1 MKNFPTCHCHPQSLD
16 SASTP
21 EAFAKREVELG
32 TGVITVTDHGSLAA
46 CRSVFDLAKKHKL
59 TPVLG
64 IEGYFRD
71 DNCDILQRAGI
82 PKNAKGTYADYLKYC
97 HITIHFLDQAAY
109 NCGVKLLSNAP
120 FERHGQETKPLFNWA
135 ALEELASHNVTMTT
149 GCLIGMVQRHLL
161 DNNDPQMALRYFEKL
176 QHIVGR
182 DRLFVEV
189 FPHVCDRNW
198 VKGVFVTVNEGDK
211 QVRLKYHDGKKLKT
225 NIGEITAEELSKA
238 WLKKGNTHAILNAVK
253 DYQTWNERQPVGIV
267 KVERLEDF
275 LPNECRPWAPDGDV
289 QRGCNEFVIRMAE
302 KYKAPILIADD
313 SHFALPEE
321 KPVQDVRLMA
331 SGGSWRFS
339 NSYHRQSSDEAFAYF
354 NAKLGTSLKTFEGWV
369 DNSYAWAERFKGFKF
384 ETKPSLP
391 TKFYPKDTL
400 RHTLD
405 LIKKH
410 GRMDWKN
417 KAYVKRLEQEIEL
430 LHKNGTIDLLP
441 YFFVDEEVCWLYTQ
455 NGLLT
460 GPGRGSAA
468 GLILTYLL
476 GITHADPLRYNL
488 SLERFITQDRIASGA
503 LPDIDQ
509 DLPNRDLLCDPE
521 TGWLQKRFGDHQAQI
536 SVDTTLKLKSAIK
549 DVCRVLSGRVLPEID
564 ALTRK
569 LPDPPQGVSDYNFVF
584 GYADSGNWHPGIIE
598 SDPVLRDYVVTY
610 PEHWD
615 IVKRAL
621 GLARQ
626 KSRHAC
632 GFVIANESIPALG
645 IPLMEISETRCTAFT
660 PASVEAMGGVKM
672 DFLVINSLNDLAA
685 AIKLVQER
693 HGAAP
698 AEGEKVDGKWVPQC
712 RLIPAPRGADHVLLN
727 KQATCTCGHRVSDH
741 QHDQQTCASCDCQW
755 AKVLIDIWDLPE
767 DQRVFKDVALGKTE
781 TVFQFNTPGAV
792 QLLRNFAYR
801 KAADRM
807 AIDSV
812 EAMSAFT
819 ALDRP
824 GPLDAMVKNPED
836 GSEHNML
843 VEFARRARG
852 APRSPD
858 IFPFLDRLFPE
869 TYGIMVYQEQLQQA
883 YQYLT
888 SCTGPE
894 AEEFRRNIAKKKME
908 KVLAAYPNFLAKA
921 TEKLGNAE
929 DAEKAWGFFKTFG
942 QYGFNKSHSV
952 CYSIIAY
959 ACAYL
964 KHHYPLEWW
973 TAVLRNATKDEI
985 NEKFWKHCGH
995 LIDLPDVTKSRDTF
1009 DIVDERIQAPLS
1021 LLHGVGEKAHA
1032 QLVAGAP
1039 YADINDFCARIQA
1052 FKEKG
1057 AVLVSKTE
1065 TKEKTDRKTGEVT
1078 VVTKDV
1084 VRKKLATSA
1093 LNRGIC
1099 YTLIVS
1105 GAMDSLFSKEFNT
1118 VDMLASF
1125 EEALAKSAGKK
1136 KVEPV
1141 KPEFISVHQL
1151 TRYQMRKAILPAY
1164 SAKLLPMFE
1173 ERRVEGVLL
1182 EGKRYTY
1189 RWKEFLPFAT
1199 PYDLERIN
1207 VMKPFPD
1214 NALKVAV
1221 AAYVENVRKFNYGE
1235 GKSKEAADFTLDIDG
1250 TRMKFVKW
1258 GTRETGKLSEKFKKD
1273 YVGAII
1279 IAVLSKYKEGRPFA
1293 LDDIIVIQ
1301 EPLGTPE
1308 ATPEP
1313 EESK

>member
-1 MKNFPTCHCHPQSLD
+1 MRNFATCHCHPQSLD

-46 CRSVFDLAKKHKL
+46 CRTVFDLAKKNKL

-64 IEGYFRD
+64 LEGYFRD
-71 DNCDILQRAGI
+71 DNCEILQKCGI
-82 PKNAKGTYADYLKYC
+82 PKNDKGTYADYFKYA
-97 HITIHFLDQAAY
+97 HFTVHFLDQAAY

-120 FERHGQETKPLFNWA
+120 IERHGQETKPLFNWND
-135 ALEELASHNVTMTT
+135 LEELAAHNVTMTT

-161 DNNDPQMALRYFEKL
+161 DNNDPQMAIRYFEKM
-176 QHIVGR
+176 QSIVGR

-189 FPHVCDRNW
+189 FPHICDRNW

-211 QVRLKYHDGKKLKT
+211 QTRLKFHDGKKLKT
-225 NIGEITAEELSKA
+225 NVGEITAEDLAKA
-238 WLKKGNTHAILNAVK
+238 WAKKGNKHEILNAVK
-253 DYQTWNERQPVGIV
+253 DYQTWNERNPVKILDV
-267 KVERLEDF
+267 QRLEDF

-289 QRGCNEFVIRMAE
+289 QRGCNEFVIEMAT

-313 SHFALPEE
+313 SHFAKPDE

-331 SGGSWRFS
+331 SGGSWRFYG
-339 NSYHRQSSDEAFAYF
+339 SYHRQSSEEAYAYF
-354 NAKLGTSLKTFEGWV
+354 KNKLGTPLAQFEEWV
-369 DNSYAWAERFKGFKF
+369 DNSYGWAERFKNFKF

-391 TKFYPKDTL
+391 TKFYPQDTL

-410 GRMDWKN
+410 GRMDWSN
-417 KAYVKRLEQEIEL
+417 KQYVKRLETEIEL

-468 GLILTYLL
+468 GLLLTYLL

-488 SLERFITQDRIASGA
+488 SLERFITKDRIASGA

-509 DLPNRDLLCDPE
+509 DLPNRDLLVAPE
-521 TGWLQKRFGDHQAQI
+521 VGFLHKRFGDHFAQI

-549 DVCRVLSGRVLPEID
+549 DVCRVLVGRVTPEIE

-584 GYADSGNWHPGIIE
+584 GYTDSGNWHPGIIE
-598 SDPVLRDYVVTY
+598 SDPVLQDYAVTY
-610 PEHWD
+610 PEQWD

-632 GFVIANESIPALG
+632 GFVIANESIPDLG
-645 IPLMEISETRCTAFT
+645 IPLTTISETTCTAFT

-685 AIKLVQER
+685 AIRLIQER
-693 HGAAP
+693 HGVAP
-698 AEGEKVDGKWVPQC
+698 AEGMKINGKWVPQA
-712 RLIPAPRGADHVLLN
+712 RLVPHPTMTLS
-727 KQATCTCGHRVSDH
+727 TPEGHGPSFV
-741 QHDQQTCASCDCQW
+741 
-755 AKVLIDIWDLPE
+755 DIWDLPE
-767 DQRVFKDVALGKTE
+767 DQKVFKDISLGKTE

-801 KAADRM
+801 KGADRW

-836 GSEHNML
+836 DSEHNML
-843 VEFARRARG
+843 VEYARRARG
-852 APRSPD
+852 ATPSPD
-858 IFPFLDRLFPE
+858 IFPFLDKLFPE

-888 SCTGPE
+888 GCTGPE

-908 KVLAAYPNFLAKA
+908 KVLAAYPNFIEKA
-921 TEKLGNAE
+921 SIKLGSKD

-952 CYSIIAY
+952 CYSIIGY

-973 TAVLRNATKDEI
+973 TAVLRNATKEEI
-985 NEKFWKHCGH
+985 NEKFWRYCGH

-1009 DIVDERIQAPLS
+1009 EIVNERIQAPLS
-1021 LLHGVGEKAHA
+1021 LLHGVGEKAHQ
-1032 QLVAGAP
+1032 QLVAGRP
-1039 YADINDFCARIQA
+1039 YANIDDFCNRIQQ
-1052 FKEKG
+1052 FKEAG
-1057 AVLVSKTE
+1057 ATYTKKTE
-1065 TKEKTDRKTGEVT
+1065 RKEKKNRKTGEVT
-1078 VVTKDV
+1078 VEEKEVIK
-1084 VRKKLATSA
+1084 KKLATSA

-1099 YTLIVS
+1099 YTLLIS
-1105 GAMDSLFSKEFNT
+1105 GAMDSLFPPDYASL
-1118 VDMLASF
+1118 DMLQAY
-1125 EEALAKSAGKK
+1125 EESLARATGKK

-1141 KPEFISVHQL
+1141 KPEYVNVHQL
-1151 TRYQMRKAILPAY
+1151 TRYQMRKQILPAY

-1173 ERRVEGVLL
+1173 ERGIEGVYKD
-1182 EGKRYTY
+1182 GKRYGY
-1189 RWKEFLPFAT
+1189 KWKEFVPFASVS
-1199 PYDLERIN
+1199 DLERIN
-1207 VMKPFPD
+1207 AISPFPD
-1214 NALKVAV
+1214 NPLKVAV
-1221 AAYVENVRKFNYGE
+1221 AAYVENVRRFNYGD
-1235 GKSKEAADFTLDIDG
+1235 GKAKEAVDYTLDVDG
-1250 TRMKFVKW
+1250 GRMKFVKW
-1258 GTRETGKLSEKFKKD
+1258 GRREDGKLSEKFKTD
-1273 YVGAII
+1273 YTGCII
-1279 IAVLSKYKEGRPFA
+1279 IAILSKYKEGKPFT
-1293 LDDIIVIQ
+1293 LEDIIVVQ
-1301 EPLGTPE
+1301 EPLGLGSE
-1308 ATPEP
+1308 QSPEP